1 MTPHLHPPIYSSE
14 IKKSS
19 AHIQRRLSFNLT
31 QKTKSQN
38 LSTKEKKLLR
48 NSSLKNPFSELKIP
62 QVPQRQ
68 AISLKT
74 RSKCQNQKPE
84 NENQKDVNNKSSI
97 FINSSVSGST
107 SNDFRE
113 KLKKSSKKIIRSLST
128 RNRRGQR
135 GQLEREP
142 EVQNSN
148 SNSHDSM
155 EARNKNSCSKNHN
168 ITIKKDIT
176 LKKEEK
182 IQIKYKNMKTDDY
195 KNNPSGSN
203 CSENRSLAV
212 IKHLKIPKKN
222 SQKNKNNAK
231 ISSTNKSNNKSPKSN
246 SFISDNYDNQN
257 RESEENR
264 EHNIKPP
271 KKSKSIEFQHKL
283 LRKLNL
289 SENWKLDD
297 KISNDFEVIESNE
310 DENNENEQLDDDGN
324 RNQKFETFLIE
335 LGSVDDLQDQQKLK
349 RVDQVFVDDFY
360 GELKHREQNQLIT
373 RKLNSSGSDQLL
385 EGGGEEKAVKRKIN
399 INHSIEEEETNQYDS
414 IVVHEQQINNNNTT
428 DPTTTQKPDTTLIP
442 PAVNKIIIKKV
453 DNSRKLTD
461 TDKKNNNSNKQIQQI
476 QQIQP
481 QFKINYNFENKNNSN
496 NNFQQH
502 DVQQCDD
509 STSLVNKKQ
518 PVKPSNSF
526 EPFKITEDQTQII
539 SESFICRICEK
550 RIEIES
556 YGANDNK
563 SDSESTNNN
572 NNQNTEFS
580 KTNFIC
586 SDCLAHNKNNNI
598 DGRVRRRVKKIEKLE
613 HHRHHNINSD
623 SRIASSSK
631 FIGLGFETF

>member
-1 MTPHLHPPIYSSE
+1 M
-14 IKKSS
+14 
-19 AHIQRRLSFNLT
+19 
-31 QKTKSQN
+31 
-38 LSTKEKKLLR
+38 
-48 NSSLKNPFSELKIP
+48 
-62 QVPQRQ
+62 
-68 AISLKT
+68 
-74 RSKCQNQKPE
+74 
-84 NENQKDVNNKSSI
+84 
-97 FINSSVSGST
+97 
-107 SNDFRE
+107 
-113 KLKKSSKKIIRSLST
+113 KKSSKKIIRSLST

-135 GQLEREP
+135 EKYEQEP
-142 EVQNSN
+142 VIQNSN
-148 SNSHDSM
+148 STKSNSND
-155 EARNKNSCSKNHN
+155 SKNHN

-212 IKHLKIPKKN
+212 IKHLKIPNIPKN
-222 SQKNKNNAK
+222 SHQNQKNKNNAK
-231 ISSTNKSNNKSPKSN
+231 ISSTNKSNNKSPKFKFKSN
-246 SFISDNYDNQN
+246 SFIFDNYDNQS

-264 EHNIKPP
+264 EQNILKPQ
-271 KKSKSIEFQHKL
+271 KKSKSIELQHKL
-283 LRKLNL
+283 LKKLNL

-310 DENNENEQLDDDGN
+310 DEAENDENIETIENEQITDDGN

-360 GELKHREQNQLIT
+360 GELKHKEQNQLIT

-385 EGGGEEKAVKRKIN
+385 EEGEKTN
-399 INHSIEEEETNQYDS
+399 INHSISIEEVEANQYDS
-414 IVVHEQQINNNNTT
+414 IVVHEQEHHQKSKNNNIIAT

-453 DNSRKLTD
+453 DNSRKLTV

-481 QFKINYNFENKNNSN
+481 QFKINYNFKNKDD
-496 NNFQQH
+496 
-502 DVQQCDD
+502 DVHQFDD
-509 STSLVNKKQ
+509 STSPVNKKL

-526 EPFKITEDQTQII
+526 EPFKITEDQAQII

-550 RIEIES
+550 RIES

-563 SDSESTNNN
+563 SDSESTNN
-572 NNQNTEFS
+572 QNTESS

-586 SDCLAHNKNNNI
+586 SDCLAHNKNNNHNI

-613 HHRHHNINSD
+613 HHHNSENKVV
-623 SRIASSSK
+623 SSSK
-631 FIGLGFETF
+631 FIGFGFEVFQRYFCCLSFTFLIFPAIFCFSLQIKHPLNFSLVNSKLQP